1 MLTKIRNVLA
11 SEYIGAIT
19 IGFLLAQVVAGI
31 ASAVVQWLAFYAT
44 EKQDHSNLLPSE
56 PSVFPWWNVI
66 LPIVSVLL
74 YLLAAGFLFRWLYLR
89 PNTNKKE
96 PLSNHEALDQE

>member
-1 MLTKIRNVLA
+1 MLRKIRNVLA

-44 EKQDHSNLLPSE
+44 EKHDHSNLFPSE
-56 PSVFPWWNVI
+56 PRAFPWWDVI
-66 LPIVSVLL
+66 LPMVSVLL
-74 YLLAAGFLFRWLYLR
+74 YLIAAGFLFYCLYLR
-89 PNTNKKE
+89 PNTNEK
-96 PLSNHEALDQE
+96 SRF

>member
-1 MLTKIRNVLA
+1 MLRRIRNVLS

-31 ASAVVQWLAFYAT
+31 ANSVVQWLAFYAT
-44 EKQDHSNLLPSE
+44 ERQDHSNIFRSE
-56 PSVFPWWNVI
+56 PRVFPWWNVT

-74 YLLAAGFLFRWLYLR
+74 YLVAAGVLFYWLYLR
-89 PNTNKKE
+89 PNTNEKE
-96 PLSNHEALDQE
+96 PLVNPEEPGQE